1 MQTELTKFYRPIT
14 ESQKAT
20 TKGITESQK
29 ATAREITEGLRPI
42 REGIEKLPQAMQPI
56 GEKTGE
62 EEEEEEDK
70 SVGDIARKW
79 LNRLN
84 TDKTFGINKIGKHHY
99 IGDTH
104 VIVKEN
110 NNIFI
115 DEEEFEGT
123 PGLWKLIMSKYPMD
137 GDFTSKDYENYGR
150 ILIKTHVL
158 HQGNN
163 PNSPYPKSSKSDKWL
178 GILSEIWR
186 HRKEFGGK
194 GIVIMPS
201 DPNALLERLD
211 LLLASQKA
219 GHTGVGNELVS
230 ICDELK
236 RQGVLDTEAY
246 KKLNSIIKNDST

>member
-20 TKGITESQK
+20 TKEITESQR

-42 REGIEKLPQAMQPI
+42 REGIEKLPQAMQP
-56 GEKTGE
+56 TGE
-62 EEEEEEDK
+62 ETGEEEEDK

-84 TDKTFGINKIGKHHY
+84 TDKTFGRNKRGKHHY

-115 DEEEFEGT
+115 DDEEFEGT

-150 ILIKTHVL
+150 ILVKTH
-158 HQGNN
+158 
-163 PNSPYPKSSKSDKWL
+163 SKSDKWL
-178 GILSEIWR
+178 GILSEIWS
-186 HRKEFGGK
+186 HGKEFGGK

-211 LLLASQKA
+211 LLQ
-219 GHTGVGNELVS
+219 
-230 ICDELK
+230 
-236 RQGVLDTEAY
+236 RR
-246 KKLNSIIKNDST
+246 